1 MAESVLH
8 SSPSFRFHHHPNSSN
23 YLTSNENH
31 HAVVVGRTVEFGCM
45 QECQAEKSRR
55 QSLLIQWLQ
64 ARKEGK
70 RRGGQAKARKKRFR
84 FRFPGCCCCFPSS
97 SNPLFSSV
105 IIVRERECHHKR
117 SARQQEPR
125 APACPAS
132 LPLSSCLL
140 PRHPGSFP
148 SRESRRPADGR
159 RTCVPAAERSSNVCM
174 ALVLDCQLVPI
185 PSPFAACVQI
195 DLGLCFGYLLLL
207 VTRRGFFLSS
217 SSSFRSAC
225 TWVGFS
231 LPLC

>member
-1 MAESVLH
+1 MVESVLH

-105 IIVRERECHHKR
+105 IIVRERECHHKP
-117 SARQQEPR
+117 QPR
-125 APACPAS
+125 ANKNLDLCWAS
-132 LPLSSCLL
+132 LSRTRLASSRGR
-140 PRHPGSFP
+140 RHKGSFP
-148 SRESRRPADGR
+148 PRAGGATAGGGEGGAGR
-159 RTCVPAAERSSNVCM
+159 RDPRMYVW
-174 ALVLDCQLVPI
+174 
-185 PSPFAACVQI
+185 
-195 DLGLCFGYLLLL
+195 
-207 VTRRGFFLSS
+207 LSS
-217 SSSFRSAC
+217 WLPSWWFRFLRRLLSAC
-225 TWVGFS
+225 RSVSVCVLVIFS
-231 LPLC
+231 S